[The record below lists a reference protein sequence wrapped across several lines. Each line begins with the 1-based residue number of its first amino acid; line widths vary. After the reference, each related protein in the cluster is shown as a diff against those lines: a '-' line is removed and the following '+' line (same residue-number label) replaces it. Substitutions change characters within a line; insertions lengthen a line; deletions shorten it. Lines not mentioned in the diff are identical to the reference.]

1 MLEKRGEWLYQIKQ
15 QWFLLFCFTFYSIYG
30 KNRTLYSLCVVIN
43 LEQIAHSYSL
53 DCLEKW
59 RGGSAVVEKDKES
72 CKFLGEG
79 LLSS

>member
-1 MLEKRGEWLYQIKQ
+1 LEKRGEWLFQIKKH
-15 QWFLLFCFTFYSIYG
+15 WFLLISFTFCSINENNG
-30 KNRTLYSLCVVIN
+30 TLYSLRVVIN
-43 LEQIAHSYSL
+43 LEQVAHSYSL
-53 DCLEKW
+53 DCLVKW